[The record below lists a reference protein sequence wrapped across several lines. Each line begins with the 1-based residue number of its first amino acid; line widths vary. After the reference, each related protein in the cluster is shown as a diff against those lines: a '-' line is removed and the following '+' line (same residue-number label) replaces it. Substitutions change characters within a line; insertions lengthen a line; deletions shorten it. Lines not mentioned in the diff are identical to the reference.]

1 MIKAKYKV
9 MQFASFYES
18 PAALHSTTTFQLDI
32 SFDGHCLG
40 CGCGQDHIMSL
51 LKKSRRYAHLSAAD
65 RLQSSRFIITGL
77 WCGIVELGIMMDAQ
91 VLSSLSN
98 KT

>member
-1 MIKAKYKV
+1 LSLFSDA
-9 MQFASFYES
+9 AGSES
-18 PAALHSTTTFQLDI
+18 IFS
-32 SFDGHCLG
+32 
-40 CGCGQDHIMSL
+40 
-51 LKKSRRYAHLSAAD
+51 
-65 RLQSSRFIITGL
+65 ITGL